1 MLRTFTDMA
10 TMRSLL
16 EAAEQESTAMGEA
29 EPGAEHVVLAA
40 LGLPDSSA
48 RETLAELGADA
59 SGLRRAISEVHA
71 RALGALGFDQ
81 VPDPLPTPRP
91 TGRGLYRAK
100 GSTRDLLK
108 ATAEAKR
115 ALGARHFVTAHV
127 LVGAATLERGTL
139 PMALARLG
147 IEPAELRERAVRRA
161 QSTAR

>member
-16 EAAEQESTAMGEA
+16 EAAERESTAMGEV

-40 LGLPDSSA
+40 LGLPDGSA
-48 RETLAELGADA
+48 REAVAELGADA
-59 SGLRRAISEVHA
+59 ASLRRAISEVHVQ
-71 RALGALGFDQ
+71 ALGVLGIDQ
-81 VPDPLPTPRP
+81 VPAALPTPRP

-115 ALGARHFVTAHV
+115 ALGARQFVTAHV

-147 IEPAELRERAVRRA
+147 IEPAELRACAVRHA